1 MLTNQRAVAY
11 FTDTANDFKRR
22 SLLLVASAA
31 TCFIVGAFTKGARK
45 DYAETMAELKE
56 VIAEEGLAMA
66 QMYKYIGL
74 ARQLVISLTKDTP
87 AGEINDVID
96 GVLNAKTP
104 QAAAKEIT
112 GWMDSTG
119 HIKSLDS
126 LGAFLGG
133 KYQRSASPPDG
144 TNNGEDTDAD
154 SDDATANGERTTR
167 ARHIPVTATSEEI
180 AAAIVEPV
188 EGRDTLTI
196 WTEVVT
202 SINDAELLRSMITV
216 AEERLD
222 TLLEDA
228 LPKRGRKAQ
237 KGRTARKQFDLEQ
250 RQSA

>member
-22 SLLLVASAA
+22 SLHMVASAA

-45 DYAETMAELKE
+45 DYTETMAELKA

-74 ARQLVISLTKDTP
+74 ARQLVIHLTKDTP

-119 HIKSLDS
+119 NIRSLDS

-133 KYQRSASPPDG
+133 RYQRSATPPDG
-144 TNNGEDTDAD
+144 TNGEEADAD
-154 SDDATANGERTTR
+154 GDDATANGERTTR

-237 KGRTARKQFDLEQ
+237 KGRTARRQFDLEQ